1 MGWNA
6 DVLVALIKANA
17 QLNNERV
24 LMRKGAAER
33 MQKRTENALKFIK
46 KKEKITYIL
55 HSESMSSS
63 VYIYIYLNGY
73 GCLK

>member
-6 DVLVALIKANA
+6 DVLVALIKAKA

-33 MQKRTENALKFIK
+33 RQKRTENALKFIK
-46 KKEKITYIL
+46 KKEL
-55 HSESMSSS
+55 LENESEGE
-63 VYIYIYLNGY
+63 LNEQTNRPNR
-73 GCLK
+73 

>member
-46 KKEKITYIL
+46 KKEL
-55 HSESMSSS
+55 LE
-63 VYIYIYLNGY
+63 N
-73 GCLK
+73 

>member
-1 MGWNA
+1 MGWNP
-6 DVLVALIKANA
+6 DVLVALIKTNA

-46 KKEKITYIL
+46 KKEL
-55 HSESMSSS
+55 LENESEADNDS
-63 VYIYIYLNGY
+63 GA
-73 GCLK
+73 GRE

>member
-33 MQKRTENALKFIK
+33 MQKRTENALKIIK
-46 KKEKITYIL
+46 KKELLEIE
-55 HSESMSSS
+55 SEADNDS
-63 VYIYIYLNGY
+63 GA
-73 GCLK
+73 GRE

>member
-46 KKEKITYIL
+46 KKEL
-55 HSESMSSS
+55 LENESEGE
-63 VYIYIYLNGY
+63 LNEQTNRPNR
-73 GCLK
+73 

>member
-24 LMRKGAAER
+24 LMRKGAAKR

-46 KKEKITYIL
+46 KKEL
-55 HSESMSSS
+55 LENESEGE
-63 VYIYIYLNGY
+63 LNEQANRPNR
-73 GCLK
+73 

>member
-1 MGWNA
+1 MGWNP
-6 DVLVALIKANA
+6 DVLVALIKTNA

-46 KKEKITYIL
+46 KKEMLENVCEADNDSGGGSK
-55 HSESMSSS
+55 
-63 VYIYIYLNGY
+63 
-73 GCLK
+73 

>member
-33 MQKRTENALKFIK
+33 MQKRTANALKFIK
-46 KKEKITYIL
+46 KKEVL
-55 HSESMSSS
+55 ENESEGE
-63 VYIYIYLNGY
+63 LNEQANRPNR
-73 GCLK
+73 

>member
-46 KKEKITYIL
+46 KKEL
-55 HSESMSSS
+55 LESESKADNDS
-63 VYIYIYLNGY
+63 GA
-73 GCLK
+73 GRE